1 MVDAPNLFGDA
12 GGFPFQELSEE
23 RRHRD
28 LAEASR
34 RQAMSEVAQW
44 QERYS
49 TLQQQLGSNV
59 WPTSK
64 VFVLSK
70 MPGVFVLVYK
80 NKLFWKGGDRW
91 LGMDDV
97 LLMMLLLLLLLLL
110 LFVVFQRFLFLTVK
124 LLKSF
129 SFQTIFILVDLG
141 CVWKCGKNPLNPFF
155 RYPSKHVFFKCVL
168 GLVIQSCL
176 VLVPIL

>member
-1 MVDAPNLFGDA
+1 M
-12 GGFPFQELSEE
+12 
-23 RRHRD
+23 
-28 LAEASR
+28 
-34 RQAMSEVAQW
+34 
-44 QERYS
+44 
-49 TLQQQLGSNV
+49 
-59 WPTSK
+59 
-64 VFVLSK
+64 
-70 MPGVFVLVYK
+70 LVYK

-141 CVWKCGKNPLNPFF
+141 CV
-155 RYPSKHVFFKCVL
+155 
-168 GLVIQSCL
+168 
-176 VLVPIL
+176 